1 MAGISSKAA
10 GKPENKFKYNGK
22 EEQRQEFSDGSGLE
36 WMDYGARMYD
46 AQIGRWN
53 HIDPLAEKDRR
64 WSPYRYAYNN
74 PLRFIDPDGMWP
86 WTHLIEGRT
95 VNPDEVT
102 GRSAFGMRIHP
113 ITGEYKMHRGIDIG
127 GRSDEGKGIR
137 SSAPGTAVNVDYEEG
152 GAGHYVVVDHG
163 NGYITKTMH
172 MQEGSIQVVK
182 DQVIEDGKILGN
194 LGSSGGATG
203 PHGHYEIWKDGVPI
217 NPKEL
222 KTPDINYNG
231 YVIPGMKTTDLNVVI
246 NGFPQND
253 KKFTQGA
260 LPSTSEK
267 LMESN
272 IPIVQTVGKLLNF
285 FGF

>member
-1 MAGISSKAA
+1 M
-10 GKPENKFKYNGK
+10 
-22 EEQRQEFSDGSGLE
+22 
-36 WMDYGARMYD
+36 
-46 AQIGRWN
+46 
-53 HIDPLAEKDRR
+53 AEKSRR
-64 WSPYRYAYNN
+64 WSPYTYTFNN
-74 PLRFIDPDGMWP
+74 PIRFFDPDGMWP

-102 GRSAFGMRIHP
+102 GKSAFGMRIHP
-113 ITGEYKMHRGIDIG
+113 NTGEYKMHRGIDIG

-137 SSAPGTAVNVDYEEG
+137 SSAPGTVVKVDYQEG

-194 LGSSGGATG
+194 LGSSGEVTG

-260 LPSTSEK
+260 LPSISEK

-272 IPIVQTVGKLLNF
+272 KPIVQTVGELLNF